1 MIYTITLNPAVDY
14 QMEFSDPLHSKG
26 VNLADHAYLHAGGKG
41 INGSMLLSNL
51 GIHSTVLSFLG
62 GFTGSY
68 IKEQIG
74 FYSFID
80 NQSTKISEP
89 NRINVKVKDGPE
101 YVLNTKGPAIPEEA
115 QQDLL
120 SHLDHLKKEDYVMI
134 CGRAAN
140 GIDITFLYELAD
152 RVNEAGAKLIMDT
165 ADCRLEDLVY
175 CSPFLIKPNLE
186 ELSELLKEEVTMQN
200 CAAAVEKVL
209 QKGTENVL
217 LTMGAQGGYFDGKLG
232 RFVLK
237 SPEVPVISTNGAGD
251 AALAAFIGTYQS
263 SKNAEEALKMSMA
276 AGTASVQTE
285 DIPDYQSIM
294 AAYNEVKIS
303 RI

>member
-14 QMEFSDPLHSKG
+14 LMGFSDPLHSEG
-26 VNLADHAYLHAGGKG
+26 VNLADHVSVHAGGKG

-51 GIHSTVLSFLG
+51 GIHSTVLAFLG

-68 IKEQIG
+68 IEEQIKA
-74 FYSFID
+74 YPFIE

-89 NRINVKVKDGPE
+89 NRINVKVRDGSE
-101 YVLNTKGPAIPEEA
+101 YVLNTKGPEIPEEA
-115 QQDLL
+115 RQDLL
-120 SHLDHLKKEDYVMI
+120 SHLDSLKEGDYVMI

-140 GIDITFLYELAD
+140 GIDSTFLYEISD
-152 RVNEAGAKLIMDT
+152 RVNEAGARLIMDT

-209 QKGTENVL
+209 QKGPENVL
-217 LTMGAQGGYFDGKLG
+217 LTMGAEGGYFDGKLG

-237 SPEVPVISTNGAGD
+237 SPKVPVISTNGAGD

-263 SKNAEEALKMSMA
+263 SGNAEEALKMSMA
-276 AGTASVQTE
+276 AGTASVQME
-285 DIPDYQSIM
+285 SVPGYQAIM
-294 AAYNEVKIS
+294 ASYNEIRIS
-303 RI
+303 RV